1 MRKKLQLSIPTPC
14 HEKWDNMTP
23 VQQGKFCG
31 SCQKSVVDFSN
42 MSDRQVAEFFKKP
55 SAGSVCGRF
64 MQDQLD
70 RSIEI
75 PKKRIPWV
83 KYFFQILLP
92 GYMISCSDRIKG
104 QIKANESKTEAVTKS
119 ICSPTIGV
127 VLMEPEIMQVPD
139 TTENMF
145 VGDIKI
151 EIDDDKPFKKEPL
164 ANDTTL
170 LTAIPVQGE
179 VSEQSI
185 CEFPKINIKG
195 RVVNDRDEPIPYAS
209 VMVKGS
215 HNGTAS
221 GEDGSFIIKTET
233 LQSSV
238 LAASSVGF
246 ESKEIELKDYNLSDS
261 LIVQLK
267 ANVTLGEVVIASEV
281 CTRKLGGMMSVISIN
296 STQAAITSLLRI
308 DSVKIYPNPVRSG
321 SVINLEVLK
330 SGQGK
335 TLIELYNMAGQKVY
349 FTEVNMN
356 NKNWKA
362 TIPLPVL
369 VPGTYIVKLDLDEK
383 KKTYTTKI
391 IVQ

>member
-1 MRKKLQLSIPTPC
+1 
-14 HEKWDNMTP
+14 
-23 VQQGKFCG
+23 VGK
-31 SCQKSVVDFSN
+31 
-42 MSDRQVAEFFKKP
+42 
-55 SAGSVCGRF
+55 
-64 MQDQLD
+64 
-70 RSIEI
+70 
-75 PKKRIPWV
+75 
-83 KYFFQILLP
+83 
-92 GYMISCSDRIKG
+92 
-104 QIKANESKTEAVTKS
+104 IKANESKTEAVTKS